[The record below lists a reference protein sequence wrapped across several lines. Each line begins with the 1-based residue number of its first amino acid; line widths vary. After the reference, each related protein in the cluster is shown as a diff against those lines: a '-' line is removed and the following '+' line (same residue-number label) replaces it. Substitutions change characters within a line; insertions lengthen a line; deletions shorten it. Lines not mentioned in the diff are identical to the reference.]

1 MNGEL
6 PPAWAWTTI
15 GDISEVQLGRQRS
28 PQHHAGE
35 QMRPYLRSANVTWQ
49 GIDINN
55 VKQMNFDD
63 ADFDMYKLDPG
74 DLLLNEASGSPSEVG
89 KPAIWKGE
97 IAGCCFQ
104 NTLLRLRP
112 SVINRKYLYWYCS
125 RSALIGQ
132 FGTAGRGV
140 NIRHLGKQ
148 GLARFPIPVAPLA
161 EQERIV
167 AAIEERFSRL
177 DFAEA
182 ALEVAR
188 AKLQTLRRS
197 VLAASFSGRL
207 TNPTHTTNTDP
218 GQLPGGWR
226 LAPIA
231 DVAEVHLGRQRSPRH
246 HSGEQMRPYLRAA
259 NVTWEGI
266 SLEDVKTMNFDDA
279 DFDRF
284 RLTRGD
290 ILLNEA
296 SGSPN
301 EVGKPAVWD
310 GEIEDCCFQNTLLR
324 LRPRELN
331 GDYLYWYCYLSA
343 LSGRFGEAGRGV
355 NIRHL
360 GKRGLAQF
368 PIPLGPRAEQEH
380 VVAAI
385 EESLSRLDAAE
396 AALDA
401 VRAKMAAFR
410 RSVLA
415 GAFAGRLVPQDPD
428 DEPAIALL
436 ARIAAERPVR
446 PTSRK
451 GST

>member
-1 MNGEL
+1 MNEDL
-6 PPAWAWTTI
+6 PHGWAWADFGAIAETQLGKMLSKKSTI
-15 GDISEVQLGRQRS
+15 GVRS
-28 PQHHAGE
+28 
-35 QMRPYLRSANVTWQ
+35 RPYLRNQNVQWHR
-49 GIDINN
+49 
-55 VKQMNFDD
+55 FDLSD
-63 ADFDMYKLDPG
+63 VAEMDFTTEESSKYELRRG
-74 DLLLNEASGSPSEVG
+74 DLLVCEGGKVGRCAMWQSPPSEMHFQKALHRVRPRTDIHSKWLEYFLRWSAETGRFAPHTSGS
-89 KPAIWKGE
+89 
-97 IAGCCFQ
+97 
-104 NTLLRLRP
+104 T
-112 SVINRKYLYWYCS
+112 
-125 RSALIGQ
+125 
-132 FGTAGRGV
+132 
-140 NIRHLGKQ
+140 IRHLPQ
-148 GLARFPIPVAPLA
+148 RDLRQLQVPVPPCA
-161 EQERIV
+161 EQKRIV
-167 AAIEERFSRL
+167 ATIEAHFSCL
-177 DFAEA
+177 DFVEA
-182 ALEVAR
+182 ALAVAR
-188 AKLQTLRRS
+188 AKLQALRRS
-197 VLAASFSGRL
+197 VLAAAFSGRL
-207 TNPTHTTNTDP
+207 TNPTDTTNTDP

-226 LAPIA
+226 LASIA

-259 NVTWEGI
+259 NVTWDGI

-310 GEIEDCCFQNTLLR
+310 GEIKDCCFQNTLLR
-324 LRPRELN
+324 LRPRDLN
-331 GDYLYWYCYLSA
+331 RDYLYWYCYSSA

-415 GAFAGRLVPQDPD
+415 EAFAGRVVPQDPD
-428 DEPAIALL
+428 NEPAIALL